1 MTGIN
6 SHENFTLSI
15 IMDCRTPTTNA
26 FRSKLWFKKLD
37 LVVAKEQSGLTRIMK
52 TFGNE
57 KILLQHPVL
66 S

>member
-1 MTGIN
+1 
-6 SHENFTLSI
+6 
-15 IMDCRTPTTNA
+15 MDCRTPTTNE

-52 TFGNE
+52 TFANE